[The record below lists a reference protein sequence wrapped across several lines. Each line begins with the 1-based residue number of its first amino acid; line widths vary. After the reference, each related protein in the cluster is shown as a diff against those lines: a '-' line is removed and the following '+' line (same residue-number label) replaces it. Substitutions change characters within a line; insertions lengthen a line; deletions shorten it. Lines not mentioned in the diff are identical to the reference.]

1 MIGPRSAI
9 FTPFENLGLVVIDE
23 EHETTYKSDQQNPKF
38 DAREVAEKLGELY
51 NSVTVLG
58 SATPSIT
65 SFYKAKNN
73 IYKLVELNNRV
84 NNTYPDVKI
93 ADMRNEL
100 AEGNKSIFSRDLQNN
115 ISKALSNGEQII
127 LFLNRRGFSNFVS
140 CRSCG
145 HGYEM
150 Q

>member
-1 MIGPRSAI
+1 M
-9 FTPFENLGLVVIDE
+9 LL
-23 EHETTYKSDQQNPKF
+23 
-38 DAREVAEKLGELY
+38 
-51 NSVTVLG
+51 
-58 SATPSIT
+58 PSIT